1 MYFSLRKCNNFPIV
15 SDRKSAALLQFYQ
28 PGTNTSL
35 CTTRLQWSSFYY
47 FSNFVKIISFLT
59 LPDSFISTL
68 FRAPLWWT
76 GVLCPKFSLTED
88 FLAELL
94 PIRRSKKNQD
104 CVRIILFFRVIFNQV
119 FSFNTHLRARTML
132 TNNRTISL
140 IMSKRF
146 QKLSKSSEKDWV
158 IQGSW
163 LGLTFS

>member
-15 SDRKSAALLQFYQ
+15 SDSKSAALLQFYQ

-35 CTTRLQWSSFYY
+35 CTTRLQWSSSYY

-140 IMSKRF
+140 IMSKRLAF
-146 QKLSKSSEKDWV
+146 RVQWRGLSYTRV
-158 IQGSW
+158 LVGVNR
-163 LGLTFS
+163 

>member
-15 SDRKSAALLQFYQ
+15 SDSKSAALLQFYQ

-35 CTTRLQWSSFYY
+35 CTTRLQWSSYYY

-104 CVRIILFFRVIFNQV
+104 CVRIILFLRVIFNQV
-119 FSFNTHLRARTML
+119 FSFNAHLRARTML

-146 QKLSKSSEKDWV
+146 QKLSKSSEKVWV

-163 LGLTFS
+163 LGLTVS

>member
-15 SDRKSAALLQFYQ
+15 SDSKSAALLQFYQ

-35 CTTRLQWSSFYY
+35 CTTRLQWSSSYY

-140 IMSKRF
+140 IMSKR
-146 QKLSKSSEKDWV
+146 
-158 IQGSW
+158 
-163 LGLTFS
+163 LTFRVQWRGLSYTRVLVGVNR

>member
-15 SDRKSAALLQFYQ
+15 SDSKSAALLQFYQ

-35 CTTRLQWSSFYY
+35 CTTRLQWSSSYY

-94 PIRRSKKNQD
+94 PIRRSKKYQD
-104 CVRIILFFRVIFNQV
+104 CVRIIFFFW
-119 FSFNTHLRARTML
+119 SFLIKFFLSTL
-132 TNNRTISL
+132 TWELGRCWQITELSL
-140 IMSKRF
+140 WSC
-146 QKLSKSSEKDWV
+146 QNA
-158 IQGSW
+158 
-163 LGLTFS
+163 

>member
-15 SDRKSAALLQFYQ
+15 SDSKSAALLQFYQ

-35 CTTRLQWSSFYY
+35 CTTRLQWSSSYY

-94 PIRRSKKNQD
+94 SIRRSKKYQD
-104 CVRIILFFRVIFNQV
+104 CVRIIFFLVIFNQV

-140 IMSKRF
+140 IMSKR
-146 QKLSKSSEKDWV
+146 
-158 IQGSW
+158 
-163 LGLTFS
+163 LTFRGQWRGLSYTRVLVGVNR

>member
-15 SDRKSAALLQFYQ
+15 SDSKSAALLQFYQ

-35 CTTRLQWSSFYY
+35 CTTRLQWSSSYY

-94 PIRRSKKNQD
+94 SIRRSKKYQD
-104 CVRIILFFRVIFNQV
+104 CVRIIFFFW
-119 FSFNTHLRARTML
+119 SFLIKFFLSTL
-132 TNNRTISL
+132 TWEPGRCWQITELSL
-140 IMSKRF
+140 WSC
-146 QKLSKSSEKDWV
+146 QNA
-158 IQGSW
+158 
-163 LGLTFS
+163 

>member
-35 CTTRLQWSSFYY
+35 CTTRLQWSSYYY

-94 PIRRSKKNQD
+94 PIRLSKKIKI
-104 CVRIILFFRVIFNQV
+104 VSGSFFFW
-119 FSFNTHLRARTML
+119 SFLIKFFLSTLTWELGRCWQITELSLWSCQNAFKNFPSPVKRTEL
-132 TNNRTISL
+132 Y
-140 IMSKRF
+140 K
-146 QKLSKSSEKDWV
+146 
-158 IQGSW
+158 G
-163 LGLTFS
+163 LGWD

>member
-15 SDRKSAALLQFYQ
+15 SDSKSAALLQFYQ

-35 CTTRLQWSSFYY
+35 CTTRLQWSSSYF

-94 PIRRSKKNQD
+94 PIRRSKKKSRLCQD
-104 CVRIILFFRVIFNQV
+104 HSFFSGHFQS
-119 FSFNTHLRARTML
+119 SFF
-132 TNNRTISL
+132 
-140 IMSKRF
+140 F
-146 QKLSKSSEKDWV
+146 QHSPESQDDADK
-158 IQGSW
+158 
-163 LGLTFS
+163 

>member
-15 SDRKSAALLQFYQ
+15 SDSKSAALLQFYQ

-35 CTTRLQWSSFYY
+35 CTTRLQWSSYYY

-140 IMSKRF
+140 IMSKR
-146 QKLSKSSEKDWV
+146 
-158 IQGSW
+158 
-163 LGLTFS
+163 LTFRVQWRGLSYTRVLVGVNR